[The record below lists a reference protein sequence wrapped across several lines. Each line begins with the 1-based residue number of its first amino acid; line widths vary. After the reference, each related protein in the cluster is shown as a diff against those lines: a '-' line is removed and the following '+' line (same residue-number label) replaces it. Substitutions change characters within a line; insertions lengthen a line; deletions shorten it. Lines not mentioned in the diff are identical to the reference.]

1 MKSGGMPA
9 GLASTAALAAS
20 NREEYREL
28 GPLIDLEVLRK
39 EGAAVEDRETGGR
52 SSDRARLASTSLSP
66 AGGWPFRWPVLRL
79 PRPERG
85 SSEDGRGVFCLSCG
99 ETFLF
104 HYSVLLLHQIPAFP
118 SLDSID
124 P

>member
-39 EGAAVEDRETGGR
+39 EGAAVEDRALRG
-52 SSDRARLASTSLSP
+52 LIP
-66 AGGWPFRWPVLRL
+66 AGLTFSGFCCASRGRWL
-79 PRPERG
+79 G
-85 SSEDGRGVFCLSCG
+85 FGEDGRPAPARWCG
-99 ETFLF
+99 F
-104 HYSVLLLHQIPAFP
+104 HA
-118 SLDSID
+118 
-124 P
+124 